1 MTKFFSVII
10 PTYNRA
16 AGVKRALDSLARQT
30 FTDFE
35 VLVCDDGST
44 DETATVVKGYSDV
57 LDITYLWAENWGGPA
72 RPRNL
77 GIEKSVGKWICFLD
91 SDDWWYPSKL
101 EECFKF
107 TQEFDFI
114 YHYLDIIDEKDKGR
128 NPKRVS
134 RPLNNNVLKELT
146 VNGNCI
152 ANSSVLIRASIVK
165 QAGKIAEDRDL
176 IAVEDYDYWL
186 RVAEITGKFKFIAQS
201 LGAYNWGEPSN
212 ISHISLNRIEKERN
226 IFNKYVKQLGESDIA
241 EAESVFS
248 YKIGRYY
255 GMLGDFQEA
264 RRLLKIAL
272 LSKSLEVKIKAF
284 IYLMYFRF
292 PVLKKHSK

>member
-1 MTKFFSVII
+1 
-10 PTYNRA
+10 
-16 AGVKRALDSLARQT
+16 
-30 FTDFE
+30 
-35 VLVCDDGST
+35 
-44 DETATVVKGYSDV
+44 
-57 LDITYLWAENWGGPA
+57 
-72 RPRNL
+72 
-77 GIEKSVGKWICFLD
+77 
-91 SDDWWYPSKL
+91 
-101 EECFKF
+101 
-107 TQEFDFI
+107 
-114 YHYLDIIDEKDKGR
+114 
-128 NPKRVS
+128 
-134 RPLNNNVLKELT
+134 
-146 VNGNCI
+146 
-152 ANSSVLIRASIVK
+152 
-165 QAGKIAEDRDL
+165 
-176 IAVEDYDYWL
+176 
-186 RVAEITGKFKFIAQS
+186 VAEITGKFKFIAQS